1 MVSSIQSSTAAA
13 RNAAAD
19 PSQVGATQDRFL
31 KLLIA
36 QMQHQDP
43 LNPMDNAQVTS
54 QMAQLST
61 VSGIDKLNSTVQ
73 ALSASML
80 AARSLQAVGMIG
92 HTVLAPGNA
101 LQLAAGGGDAALEL
115 AQPADAVRV
124 TILDAA
130 GNPLRVLQLGAQ
142 DAGVMHF
149 HWDGRTDSG
158 AQAAQGRY
166 QFTVEAMLGSQPV
179 QAAPLAYG
187 RVDSV
192 AQSSGAV
199 SLMVQGVGALN
210 LNDIRQIL

>member
-13 RNAAAD
+13 QNAAAAN
-19 PSQVGATQDRFL
+19 SQVGVTQDRFL

-61 VSGIDKLNSTVQ
+61 VSGIDKLNGTVQ

-80 AARSLQAVGMIG
+80 AAQSLQAVGMIG
-92 HTVLAPGNA
+92 HAVLAPGSA
-101 LQLAAGGGDAALEL
+101 LQLGAGGGDAAVEL

-124 TILDAA
+124 TISDAA

-142 DAGVMHF
+142 DSGVVDF

-158 AQAAQGRY
+158 TQAADGRY
-166 QFTVEAMLGSQPV
+166 LFSAEATLGGKPV
-179 QAAPLAYG
+179 QTVALAYG

-199 SLMVQGVGALN
+199 SVMVQGAGAMN